1 VNLIRTF
8 GPITYKRPYST
19 TQLFNSHQSNPSTP
33 ILAESPILIRH
44 HGPPEPYIA
53 HPSLSQ
59 CGSRRRSPQGNDR
72 LRPAIA
78 NPLPIRH
85 RTRSGRHRLSQRTH
99 RRQACGCQP
108 PTFSTLHPASEC
120 PRRTGILCKSFPT
133 RRCLAQ
139 TATGKRNA
147 LLAPEKDHQTAS
159 SSIDEFQSDLDSTG
173 TFDRVRND
181 RLLRTKRP
189 AMLEVAGEDFRAR
202 RTPVMSYFATNT
214 RRRPTRT

>member
-1 VNLIRTF
+1 M
-8 GPITYKRPYST
+8 P
-19 TQLFNSHQSNPSTP
+19 QLFSSKPSTP
-33 ILAESPILIRH
+33 ILTESPILIRH
-44 HGPPEPYIA
+44 HGPSEPYIA
-53 HPSLSQ
+53 RPSLAQ
-59 CGSRRRSPQGNDR
+59 CGSRRRMPQRNDS
-72 LRPAIA
+72 LGPAIT

-85 RTRSGRHRLSQRTH
+85 RTRSGRHRLPQRAH

-108 PTFSTLHPASEC
+108 PTFSTFPTASEC
-120 PRRTGILCKSFPT
+120 PRRIGILRKSFPT
-133 RRCLAQ
+133 RTCLAQ

-147 LLAPEKDHQTAS
+147 LLGPEKDHQTAS